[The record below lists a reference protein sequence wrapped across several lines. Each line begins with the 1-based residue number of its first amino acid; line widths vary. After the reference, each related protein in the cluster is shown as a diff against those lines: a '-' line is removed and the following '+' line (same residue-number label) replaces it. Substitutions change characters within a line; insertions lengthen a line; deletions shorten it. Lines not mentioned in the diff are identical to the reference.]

1 MPLTAA
7 SKEKDFWA
15 KVFYPRFLPSVETKE
30 TKKEIPV
37 CSSCQI
43 GMASVFGESL
53 SGDQEWFD
61 VERLTE
67 T

>member
-7 SKEKDFWA
+7 GKEKGFWT

-30 TKKEIPV
+30 AKKEIPV

-61 VERLTE
+61 GERFMGT
-67 T
+67 